1 MPDNPIAIKI
11 DNASYK
17 YDGADRY
24 ALKDIRLTVKSG
36 EMLALLGRNGSG
48 KSTLG
53 KLLNGLYQATTGT
66 VTVFGKTL
74 ENDEDAD
81 ETRKRCGMV
90 FQDPDNQMVA
100 TIVEEDVAFGCENLG
115 LPPEEIQTRVI
126 EALKTV
132 GMEQFAKSAPHML
145 SGGQKQRIAIAGVV
159 AMHPDIIV
167 FDESTS
173 MLDPSG
179 REDIFDLALRL
190 NRQGVTIIWITHFM
204 EEAARCQRLVIIDDG
219 KIALEGTPREVF
231 SDVKRVKELGLEVPD
246 MTYLAWELKKSGVDI
261 STDIL
266 TMDEME
272 AKLWGLMSKT

>member
-1 MPDNPIAIKI
+1 MPDNTVAIKI
-11 DNASYK
+11 ENASYK
-17 YDGADRY
+17 YDGAERY
-24 ALKDIRLTVKSG
+24 ALKDISLSVNSG

-53 KLLNGLYQATTGT
+53 KLLNGLYQATEGS
-66 VTVFGKTL
+66 VAVFGKKL
-74 ENDEDAD
+74 ENDDDAY

-115 LPPEEIQTRVI
+115 LPPEEIQSRVS
-126 EALKTV
+126 EALKIV
-132 GMEQFAKSAPHML
+132 GMEQYAKSAPHML

-159 AMHPDIIV
+159 AMHPEIIV

-179 REDIFDLALRL
+179 RDDIFELALRL
-190 NRQGVTIIWITHFM
+190 NRQGVTVIWITHFM
-204 EEAARCQRLVIIDDG
+204 EEAARCRRLVIIDDG
-219 KIALEGTPREVF
+219 RIALEGTPREVF
-231 SDVKRVKELGLEVPD
+231 SDVKRVKALGLEVPD
-246 MTYLAWELKKSGVDI
+246 MTYLAWELKKSGADI

-272 AKLWGLMSKT
+272 DKLWGLMSKT

>member
-1 MPDNPIAIKI
+1 MPDNTVAIKI
-11 DNASYK
+11 ENASYK
-17 YDGADRY
+17 YDGAERY
-24 ALKDIRLTVKSG
+24 ALKDISLSINSG

-53 KLLNGLYQATTGT
+53 KLLNGLYQATEGS
-66 VTVFGKTL
+66 VAVFGKKL
-74 ENDEDAD
+74 ENDDDAY

-115 LPPEEIQTRVI
+115 LPPEEIQSRVS
-126 EALKTV
+126 EALKIV
-132 GMEQFAKSAPHML
+132 GMEQYAKSAPHML

-159 AMHPDIIV
+159 AMHPEIIV

-179 REDIFDLALRL
+179 RDDIFELALRL
-190 NRQGVTIIWITHFM
+190 NRQGVTVIWITHFM
-204 EEAARCQRLVIIDDG
+204 EEAARCRRLVIIDDG
-219 KIALEGTPREVF
+219 RIALEGTPREVF
-231 SDVKRVKELGLEVPD
+231 SDVKRVKALGLEVPD
-246 MTYLAWELKKSGVDI
+246 MTYLAWELKKSGADI

-272 AKLWGLMSKT
+272 DKLWGLMSKT

>member
-1 MPDNPIAIKI
+1 MPEKPFAIDLKGV
-11 DNASYK
+11 SYK
-17 YDGADRY
+17 YESADSL
-24 ALKDIRLTVKSG
+24 ALDNIDLQVRQG
-36 EMLALLGRNGSG
+36 EMLAVLGRNGSG

-53 KLLNGLYQATTGT
+53 KLFNALYLPTSGSAC
-66 VTVFGKTL
+66 VMGK
-74 ENDEDAD
+74 EIKSEDDAYLA
-81 ETRKRCGMV
+81 RRHCGMV

-115 LPPEEIQTRVI
+115 LPPEEIRARVSD
-126 EALKTV
+126 ALVTV
-132 GMEQFAKSAPHML
+132 GMEQYAKSAPHML

-179 REDIFDLALRL
+179 REDIFDLAVRL
-190 NRQGVTIIWITHFM
+190 NSEGVTVIWITHFM
-204 EEAARCQRLVIIDDG
+204 EEAARCRRLVIIDGG
-219 KIALEGTPREVF
+219 KMALEGSPRQVF
-231 SDVKRVKELGLEVPD
+231 SDVKRVKQLGLEVPD
-246 MTYLAWELKKSGVDI
+246 MTYLAWSLREAGIDI

-272 AKLWGLMSKT
+272 AKLWDLMSGT

>member
-24 ALKDIRLTVKSG
+24 ALKDISLTVNSG

-53 KLLNGLYQATTGT
+53 KLLNGLYQATAGT

-74 ENDEDAD
+74 ENDEDAY

-266 TMDEME
+266 TMEEME

>member
-1 MPDNPIAIKI
+1 MPDNAFAVEIQ
-11 DNASYK
+11 NVSYK

-24 ALKDIRLTVKSG
+24 ALKDISLKVKKG
-36 EMLALLGRNGSG
+36 EMIALLGRNGSG

-53 KLLNGLYQATTGT
+53 KLLNALYRASSGT
-66 VTVFGKTL
+66 VSVFGKKL
-74 ENDEDAD
+74 ENEEDAY

-115 LPPEEIQTRVI
+115 LPPEEIQNRVA
-126 EALKTV
+126 EALETV
-132 GMEQFAKSAPHML
+132 GMRQYAKSAPHML
-145 SGGQKQRIAIAGVV
+145 SGGQKQRIAIAGVI

-179 REDIFDLALRL
+179 REDVFDLALCL
-190 NRQGVTIIWITHFM
+190 NRNGVTVIWITHFM

-219 KIALEGTPREVF
+219 QIAMEGAPRDVF
-231 SDVKRVKELGLEVPD
+231 SDVKRVNELGLEVPD
-246 MTYLAWELKKSGVDI
+246 MTYLAWELKKAGIDI

-266 TMDEME
+266 TLEEME
-272 AKLWGLMSKT
+272 ARLWGLMSEN

>member
-1 MPDNPIAIKI
+1 MPDNTVAIKI
-11 DNASYK
+11 ENASYK

-24 ALKDIRLTVKSG
+24 ALKDISLSVNSG

-53 KLLNGLYQATTGT
+53 KLLNGLFRATEGT

-74 ENDEDAD
+74 ENDDDAY

-115 LPPEEIQTRVI
+115 LPPEEIQSRVA
-126 EALKTV
+126 EALKIV
-132 GMEQFAKSAPHML
+132 GMEQYAKSAPHMV

-179 REDIFDLALRL
+179 REDIFELALRL
-190 NRQGVTIIWITHFM
+190 NSQGVTVIWITHFM
-204 EEAARCQRLVIIDDG
+204 EEAARCRRLVIIDDG
-219 KIALEGTPREVF
+219 RIALEGTPREVF
-231 SDVKRVKELGLEVPD
+231 SDVKMVKSLGLEVPD
-246 MTYLAWELKKSGVDI
+246 MTYLAWELKKAGADI

-266 TMDEME
+266 TIDEME

>member
-1 MPDNPIAIKI
+1 MPDNTVAIKI
-11 DNASYK
+11 ENASYK

-24 ALKDIRLTVKSG
+24 ALKDISLSVNRG

-53 KLLNGLYQATTGT
+53 KLLNGLFRATEGT
-66 VTVFGKTL
+66 VSVFGKTL
-74 ENDEDAD
+74 ENDDDAY

-115 LPPEEIQTRVI
+115 LPPEEIQSRVA
-126 EALKTV
+126 EALKIV
-132 GMEQFAKSAPHML
+132 GMEQYANSAPHML
-145 SGGQKQRIAIAGVV
+145 SGGQQQRIAIAGVV

-179 REDIFDLALRL
+179 REDIFELALRL
-190 NRQGVTIIWITHFM
+190 NSQGVTVIWITHFM
-204 EEAARCQRLVIIDDG
+204 EEAARCRRLVIIDDSR
-219 KIALEGTPREVF
+219 IALEGTPREVF
-231 SDVKRVKELGLEVPD
+231 SDVKMVKSLGLEVPD
-246 MTYLAWELKKSGVDI
+246 MTYLAWELKKAGADI

>member
-1 MPDNPIAIKI
+1 MPDNTVAIKI
-11 DNASYK
+11 ENASYK
-17 YDGADRY
+17 YDGAERY
-24 ALKDIRLTVKSG
+24 ALKDISLSINSG

-53 KLLNGLYQATTGT
+53 KLLNGLYQATEGS
-66 VTVFGKTL
+66 VAVFGKKL
-74 ENDEDAD
+74 ENDDDAY

-115 LPPEEIQTRVI
+115 LPPEEIQSRVS
-126 EALKTV
+126 EALKIV
-132 GMEQFAKSAPHML
+132 GMEQYAKSAPHML

-159 AMHPDIIV
+159 AMHPEIIV

-179 REDIFDLALRL
+179 RDDIFELALRL
-190 NRQGVTIIWITHFM
+190 NRQGVTVIWITHFM
-204 EEAARCQRLVIIDDG
+204 EEAARCRRLVIIDDG
-219 KIALEGTPREVF
+219 RIALEGTPREVF
-231 SDVKRVKELGLEVPD
+231 SDVKRVKALGLEVPD
-246 MTYLAWELKKSGVDI
+246 MTYLAWELKKSGADI
-261 STDIL
+261 TTDIL

-272 AKLWGLMSKT
+272 DKLWGLMSKT

>member
-24 ALKDIRLTVKSG
+24 ALKDISLTVNSG

-53 KLLNGLYQATTGT
+53 KLLNGLYQATAGT
-66 VTVFGKTL
+66 VTVFDKTL
-74 ENDEDAD
+74 ENDEDAY

-100 TIVEEDVAFGCENLG
+100 TMVEEDVAFGCENLG
-115 LPPEEIQTRVI
+115 LPPEEIQTRVV
-126 EALKTV
+126 EALKIV
-132 GMEQFAKSAPHML
+132 GMEQHAKSAPHML

-190 NRQGVTIIWITHFM
+190 NKQGVTIIWITHFM

-219 KIALEGTPREVF
+219 KMALEGTPREVF

-246 MTYLAWELKKSGVDI
+246 MTYLAWELKKSGADI

>member
-1 MPDNPIAIKI
+1 METVYDIIKAIGLEKTF
-11 DNASYK
+11 
-17 YDGADRY
+17 DGKVK
-24 ALKDIRLTVKSG
+24 ALQGCDLTVKKG
-36 EMLALLGRNGSG
+36 EVVAIIGPSGSG
-48 KSTLG
+48 KSTMLRCLNLLEVPTAG
-53 KLLNGLYQATTGT
+53 KVIFDGT
-66 VTVFGKTL
+66 DLTQKGVKI
-74 ENDEDAD
+74 DAYR
-81 ETRKRCGMV
+81 ERMGMV
-90 FQDPDNQMVA
+90 FQH
-100 TIVEEDVAFGCENLG
+100 FNLF
-115 LPPEEIQTRVI
+115 PH
-126 EALKTV
+126 KTV
-132 GMEQFAKSAPHML
+132 LENIMLAPVQLKKKTKAEAKKTALDLLERIGLADKADTYPQML

-179 REDIFDLALRL
+179 REDIFDLALGL

-246 MTYLAWELKKSGVDI
+246 MTYLAWELKKSGADI

>member
-24 ALKDIRLTVKSG
+24 ALKDISLTVKSG

-74 ENDEDAD
+74 ENDEDAY

-115 LPPEEIQTRVI
+115 LPPEEIQTRVV

-179 REDIFDLALRL
+179 REDIFELALRL
-190 NRQGVTIIWITHFM
+190 NSQGVTVIWITHFM
-204 EEAARCQRLVIIDDG
+204 EEAARCRRLVIIDDG
-219 KIALEGTPREVF
+219 RIALEGTPREVF
-231 SDVKRVKELGLEVPD
+231 SDVKMVKSLGLEVPD
-246 MTYLAWELKKSGVDI
+246 MTYLAWELKKAGADI

>member
-24 ALKDIRLTVKSG
+24 ALKDISLTVKSG

-53 KLLNGLYQATTGT
+53 KLLNGLYQATAGT
-66 VTVFGKTL
+66 VTVFGKAL
-74 ENDEDAD
+74 ENDEDAY

-179 REDIFDLALRL
+179 REDIFDLALGL

>member
-24 ALKDIRLTVKSG
+24 ALKDISLTVKSG

-74 ENDEDAD
+74 ENDEDAY

-115 LPPEEIQTRVI
+115 LPPEEIQTRVV

-190 NRQGVTIIWITHFM
+190 NKQGVTIIWITHFM

-266 TMDEME
+266 TMEEME
-272 AKLWGLMSKT
+272 AKLWGLISKT

>member
-74 ENDEDAD
+74 ENDEDAY

>member
-1 MPDNPIAIKI
+1 MPDNTVAIKI
-11 DNASYK
+11 ENASYK

-24 ALKDIRLTVKSG
+24 ALKDISLSVNRG

-53 KLLNGLYQATTGT
+53 KLLNGLFRATEGT
-66 VTVFGKTL
+66 VSVFGKTL
-74 ENDEDAD
+74 ENDDDAY

-115 LPPEEIQTRVI
+115 LPPEEIQSRVA
-126 EALKTV
+126 EALKIV
-132 GMEQFAKSAPHML
+132 GMEQYANSAPHML
-145 SGGQKQRIAIAGVV
+145 SGGQQQRIAIAGVV

-179 REDIFDLALRL
+179 REDIFELALRL
-190 NRQGVTIIWITHFM
+190 NSQGVTVIWITHFM
-204 EEAARCQRLVIIDDG
+204 EEAARCRRLVIIDDG
-219 KIALEGTPREVF
+219 RIALEGTPREVF
-231 SDVKRVKELGLEVPD
+231 SDVKMVKSLGLEVPD
-246 MTYLAWELKKSGVDI
+246 MTYLAWELKKAGADI

>member
-1 MPDNPIAIKI
+1 MPE
-11 DNASYK
+11 NAFAVEIQNVSYK

-24 ALKDIRLTVKSG
+24 ALKDISLKVKKG
-36 EMLALLGRNGSG
+36 EMIALLGRNGSG

-53 KLLNGLYQATTGT
+53 KLLNALYRASSGT
-66 VTVFGKTL
+66 VSVFGKEL
-74 ENDEDAD
+74 ENEEDAY

-115 LPPEEIQTRVI
+115 LPPEEIQNRVA
-126 EALKTV
+126 EALETV
-132 GMEQFAKSAPHML
+132 GMRQYAKSAPHML
-145 SGGQKQRIAIAGVV
+145 SGGQKQRIAIAGVI

-179 REDIFDLALRL
+179 REDVFGLALSL
-190 NRQGVTIIWITHFM
+190 NRNGVTVIWITHFM

-219 KIALEGTPREVF
+219 QIAMEGAPRDVF

-246 MTYLAWELKKSGVDI
+246 MTYLAWELKKAGIDI

-266 TMDEME
+266 TLEEME
-272 AKLWGLMSKT
+272 ARLWGLMSEN

>member
-24 ALKDIRLTVKSG
+24 ALKDISLTVKSG

-66 VTVFGKTL
+66 VTVFSKTL
-74 ENDEDAD
+74 ENDEDAY

-115 LPPEEIQTRVI
+115 LPPEEIQTRVV

-159 AMHPDIIV
+159 SMHPDIIV

-219 KIALEGTPREVF
+219 KIALEGAPREVF

-246 MTYLAWELKKSGVDI
+246 MTYLAWELKKSGADI

>member
-24 ALKDIRLTVKSG
+24 ALKDISLTVKSG

-53 KLLNGLYQATTGT
+53 KLLNGLYQSTAGT

-74 ENDEDAD
+74 ENDEDAY

-115 LPPEEIQTRVI
+115 LPPEEIQTRVV
-126 EALKTV
+126 EALKIV

-246 MTYLAWELKKSGVDI
+246 MTYLSWELKKSGVDI